1 MLASTN
7 QKLYWKAGV
16 GGSNQKEE
24 DESEIAKEEGA
35 EDDSAVSTEPAG
47 DPLQGHVVQLAGE
60 GSSPEDPQEEL
71 DESASSLG
79 GKSSQINKLINSFKK
94 SRNATK

>member
-1 MLASTN
+1 MIRFL
-7 QKLYWKAGV
+7 
-16 GGSNQKEE
+16 
-24 DESEIAKEEGA
+24 ESELSQQEGV
-35 EDDSAVSTEPAG
+35 EKDSAVSTEPAG

-79 GKSSQINKLINSFKK
+79 GKSSQINKLIKSFKK
-94 SRNATK
+94 SRNATKKINKIKTK